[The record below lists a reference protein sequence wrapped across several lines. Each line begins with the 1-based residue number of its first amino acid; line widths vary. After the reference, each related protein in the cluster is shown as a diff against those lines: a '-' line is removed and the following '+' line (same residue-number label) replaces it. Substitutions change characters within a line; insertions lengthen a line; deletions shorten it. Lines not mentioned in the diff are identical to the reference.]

1 MGLSLRVPF
10 VLATMITLSS
20 SSFDTGLTNVH
31 PTPATEAQSV
41 IVAVVLIALSTIV
54 VRPKVLAL
62 VAHTFATGSTVVEH
76 LSITFVIQCTVLF
89 APQVIQ
95 ASEKFSATIACNA
108 ISIRNVLQF
117 DLEFYYY
124 GPAHRTASTVSVCS
138 AGENGVFT

>member
-1 MGLSLRVPF
+1 MGLRLRVPL
-10 VLATMITLSS
+10 VLATMMALSS
-20 SSFDTGLTNVH
+20 SSFDTGLANVH
-31 PTPATEAQSV
+31 PTLATEAQSV

-62 VAHTFATGSTVVEH
+62 VAHTFAAGSTVVEH

-95 ASEKFSATIACNA
+95 VGENFVATITCNA
-108 ISIRNVLQF
+108 ISIRNVLQS

-124 GPAHRTASTVSVCS
+124 GTAHRAASTAAVCS
-138 AGENGVFT
+138 AGENGLLT